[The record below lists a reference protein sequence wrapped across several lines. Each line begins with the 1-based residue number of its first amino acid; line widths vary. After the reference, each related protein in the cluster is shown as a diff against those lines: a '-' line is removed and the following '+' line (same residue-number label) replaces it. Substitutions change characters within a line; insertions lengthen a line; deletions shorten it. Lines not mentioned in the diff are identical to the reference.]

1 MEKRKNRRTAMIA
14 GLILLVVLLAVAS
27 AILFHPEEETKS
39 TPLTACWTS
48 DSAAAQS
55 LRDFVA
61 QVTDPENE
69 AGFIPEKDR
78 IAVFDMDGTLACET
92 YYTYYDTMMFIEYC
106 LVDHPERVSDE
117 LKQVA
122 ASIKPGYTADENLA
136 RNFAKAYAGMTM
148 EEFYEYAVEFGQ
160 KYTESFQNMRYIDNA
175 YLPMVELVRYLY
187 ENGFTIYVISGT
199 ERTTTRAIIA
209 NSPYGEYVTPN
220 HVIGTDFEVKQAGYE
235 DVSSNMNFKYE
246 NGDEL
251 VITGGFIQKNLNG
264 NKSIYVEREIGR
276 RPVLAFGNSGSDT
289 SMMNYTIDS
298 RNPYPAQA
306 YMIVADDDIREWG
319 TQDWEAKSADYTAK
333 GFIPISMKND
343 FAQIYADGIAKAPEQ
358 YREREAEMSAA
369 LDYSVTD
376 SWAYFEMGEDQDV
389 DVFLICP
396 TVDTRSETNAFDLND
411 KLKGNFIYA
420 LDLEKGIFEET
431 GRLFSPYYRQMSINA
446 YTLPEAEREKARQVA
461 YKDVSDAFR
470 WYLDHENEGRGIIL
484 AGFSQGGEMCL
495 ELLKEFYGG
504 ESEEAS
510 ALRDRLIAVY
520 SIGWSVTEEMTE
532 AYPQIIPAY
541 GETDVGTVVSFDCE
555 DGKVTETII
564 IPAGMKALSINPL
577 NWKTDGTVA
586 DKSLNLGAVMQTD
599 AEPIPALCGAYIGDR
614 GELIVTDINAA
625 DYPPGLD
632 VFPEGAYHLYDYMFF
647 FTNLKENVAA
657 RTAAWLAQQEADVI
671 LSDDSSGF
679 VLLSEAVPDVIL
691 EIRYYSTY
699 NFVGDRIDGYE
710 EPLAML
716 TLEAAAALK
725 EVSDELMG
733 MGYRL
738 KIFDAYRP
746 QMAVTHFMNW
756 ALDADDTR
764 MKDYFYPELDKV
776 VLFPQGY
783 IAEHSG
789 HSRGSTVDLTLFDMN
804 TEQEV
809 DMGGTF
815 DYFGE
820 LSHPDYTEI
829 TEEQYA
835 MRMLLRE
842 VMMKHGFR
850 PLEEEWWHFT
860 LEDEPY
866 PDTYFTFPINS
877 ESLDDAA

>member
-1 MEKRKNRRTAMIA
+1 MEAQKNKRTAVIV
-14 GLILLVVLLAVAS
+14 GLILLAVIAAVAVYMIVS
-27 AILFHPEEETKS
+27 NPKTQAKAA
-39 TPLTACWTS
+39 PLTACWTS
-48 DSAAAQS
+48 DSVAAQS
-55 LRDFVA
+55 LRDYVA
-61 QVTDPENE
+61 QVTDPNNE

-78 IAVFDMDGTLACET
+78 IAVFDMDGTLTCET

-117 LKQVA
+117 LKQIA
-122 ASIKPGYTADENLA
+122 ASIRPGYTADENLA

-148 EEFYEYAVEFGQ
+148 EEFYEYAVAFGQ
-160 KYTESFQNMRYIDNA
+160 KYTDSFENMRYIDNA
-175 YLPMVELVRYLY
+175 YLPMVELVGYLY

-209 NSPYGEYVTPN
+209 NSPYRDYVTPN

-235 DVSSNMNFKYE
+235 DVSSNMDFKYL

-264 NKSIYVEREIGR
+264 NESIYVEREIGQ

-306 YMIVADDDIREWG
+306 YMIVADDDVREWG
-319 TQDWEAKSADYTAK
+319 TQDWAAKSADYSAK

-343 FAQIYADGIAKAPEQ
+343 FARIYADGITRASEQ
-358 YREREAEMSAA
+358 YREREAHAA
-369 LDYSVTD
+369 LDYGITD
-376 SWAYFEMGEDQDV
+376 NWAYFEMGEDRDA

-396 TVDTRSETNAFDLND
+396 TVDIQSETNAFDLND
-411 KLKGNFIYA
+411 ELKGSFLYA
-420 LDLEKGIFEET
+420 LDLEKGIYEET

-446 YTLPEAEREKARQVA
+446 YNLPEAEREKARQTA
-461 YKDVSDAFR
+461 YEDISAAFR
-470 WYLDHENEGRGIIL
+470 WYLDNENDGRGIIL

-495 ELLKEFYGG
+495 ELLKEYYGG
-504 ESEEAS
+504 EGEEAS

-532 AYPQIIPAY
+532 AYPQIIPAA
-541 GETDVGTVVSFDCE
+541 GETDVGTVISFDCE
-555 DGKVTETII
+555 DGSVTETII

-586 DKSLNLGAVMQTD
+586 DRSLNLGAVMQTD
-599 AEPIPALCGAYIGDR
+599 AEPVPALCGAYIGER
-614 GELIVTDINAA
+614 GELIVTDINAS
-625 DYPPGLD
+625 DYPPVLD
-632 VFPEGAYHLYDYMFF
+632 IFPEGAYHLYDYMFF

-657 RTAAWLAQQEADVI
+657 RTAAWFARQAESII
-671 LSDDSSGF
+671 LSDDSSDF

-716 TLEAAAALK
+716 TAEAASALK

-746 QMAVTHFMNW
+746 QMAVTNFMNW
-756 ALDADDTR
+756 ALDTDDTR
-764 MKDYFYPELDKV
+764 MKEYFYPELDKD

-783 IAEHSG
+783 IADHSG

-815 DYFGE
+815 DYFGQ
-820 LSHPDYTEI
+820 LSHPDYTDI
-829 TEEQYA
+829 TQEQYA

-866 PDTYFTFPINS
+866 PNTYFTFPINS
-877 ESLDDAA
+877 DSLENAA